1 MFTTKSLLDKWQP
14 LLENEN
20 LSPIKGDIRRETTAQ
35 VLENTLI
42 EMGHPDVFGGRYGA
56 LNEAGSDSVPASL
69 SGGIGVYDPV
79 IITLVRRTIPNLIAY
94 DVCGVQP
101 MTGPTGLIFALVPQ
115 YGAQSNTQTANSNN
129 AFYYEPNTNWSG
141 LAGEAG
147 ANTQLMGGGQVGT
160 VPSANLAQYNYSQAM
175 ATASAETLGTTAGND
190 FNQMSVSIA
199 RITAT
204 AQSRALKS
212 EYSIEMAQDLKA
224 IHGLDAETELA
235 NILAVELLAE
245 INREIIRTINISA
258 LQGAATTAVPG
269 TFDCDVDSAGRW
281 SVEKYMG
288 LRYQLQRE
296 CNAIAKATRRGRGN
310 IVICSSDVASALQMS
325 RVLDFSPAA
334 QAANA
339 GDTLRPDD
347 TGPTFVGTIDSTIRV
362 FVDPYT
368 TGDYVTTGYRGQMIM
383 DAGLIYAPYV
393 PLQMV
398 RAVGQDSF
406 QPRLGFKSR
415 YAVVTN
421 PFSGGAN
428 ISNGVPTAL
437 SNVFYRSFSVSNL
450 L

>member
-1 MFTTKSLLDKWQP
+1 MFTSKTLLEKWQP

-20 LSPIKGDIRRETTAQ
+20 LSPIKGDIRRETTCQ
-35 VLENTLI
+35 VLENTLS
-42 EMGHPDVFGGRYGA
+42 EMSQADVFGSNQT
-56 LNEAGSDSVPASL
+56 LTEAGSDSAPGSL

-115 YGAQSNTQTANSNN
+115 YGAQSNTQTANTNN
-129 AFYYEPNTNWSG
+129 AFYYEPNTGFSG
-141 LAGEAG
+141 LQGAVG
-147 ANTQLMGGGQVGT
+147 ANATAMGGQHVGT
-160 VPSANLAQYNYSQAM
+160 VPSANLAAYNYSEAM
-175 ATASAETLGTTAGND
+175 QTATAENLGTTAGND
-190 FNQMSVSIA
+190 FAQMSVSIA
-199 RITAT
+199 RVTAT

-212 EYSIEMAQDLKA
+212 EYSLEMAQDLKA

-245 INREIIRTINISA
+245 INREIIRTINLSA

-334 QAANA
+334 QAADA
-339 GDTLRPDD
+339 GNTLRPDD
-347 TGPTFVGTIDSTIRV
+347 TGPTFVGTIDGTIRV

-406 QPRLGFKSR
+406 QPRIGFKTR
-415 YAVVTN
+415 YAVVAN

-428 ISNGVPTAL
+428 ISDGSLKQL